1 MCKCS
6 NIFSRS
12 ALICR
17 VACRAY
23 FRFENT
29 KEILSI
35 LLYVSLAETMLISS
49 SETKHFLPG
58 GHSEDVTPVSIPNTE
73 VKSPSGEGTAG
84 VARGRVARCQAL

>member
-35 LLYVSLAETMLISS
+35 LLYVSLANNANKLFRNKTL
-49 SETKHFLPG
+49 LPG